1 MDKDSELNSPL
12 WSNTTKLVVSLLIL
26 AIAGLLLFRFNSVFV
41 PLTVSFMLA
50 YLFNPVANFLKNRLK
65 FSWKIAVTIIYLILF
80 VILIG
85 LLTLG
90 GFAIFEQLNSLIKF
104 IQTEIVNLPNYLSQL
119 SQQQFKIGLFE
130 FNLKQFDLT
139 QWGNQILGMV
149 QPIIS
154 RLGIIVGSLAAG
166 TATTIGWMFFSL
178 LISYFILSE
187 SKGTPGKIFKFSIP
201 GYNDDIKNMG
211 IELGLIWN
219 AFLRGQLT
227 IILITIGVY
236 SILLGSL
243 NVNFFFGLALIAGL
257 ARFVPYIGP
266 VIAWTTYGLVVLFQ
280 GSTIFGLQPFMYAL
294 IVIGCAWV
302 TDVILDNLVVPRL
315 MGDAL
320 RVHPAAVM
328 VSALVFGKIFGI
340 IGVVLSAP
348 VLATAQLFGQYIYY
362 KMFDLDPWME
372 ITSRIA
378 KEPNPP
384 NWLKGLINIFQKI
397 KVWLQPRYNSFINS
411 LKRKSN
417 PKI

>member
-1 MDKDSELNSPL
+1 MENEPELTSPI

-50 YLFNPVANFLKNRLK
+50 YLFKPVANFLKSRLK
-65 FSWKIAVTIIYLILF
+65 FSWRLAVTLIYLILF
-80 VILIG
+80 IILIG

-90 GFAIFEQLNSLIKF
+90 GFAIFEQLSSLIAF
-104 IQTEIVNLPNYLSQL
+104 IQNGIKNLPNYLTQI
-119 SQQQFKIGLFE
+119 SQQQLRIGGFE
-130 FNLKQFDLT
+130 FNLQQFDLT

-154 RLGIIVGSLAAG
+154 RLGTIVGSLAAG
-166 TATTIGWMFFSL
+166 TATTIGWVFFSL
-178 LISYFILSE
+178 LISYFILAE
-187 SKGTPGKIFKFSIP
+187 SKGMPGKIFKFSIP

-227 IILITIGVY
+227 IILITIGIY

-266 VIAWTTYGLVVLFQ
+266 VIAWTTYGLVVLLQ
-280 GSTIFGLQPFMYAL
+280 GRTIFGLEPFVYAL
-294 IVIGCAWV
+294 IVIGCAWL

-328 VSALVFGKIFGI
+328 VSAIVFGRIFGI
-340 IGVVLSAP
+340 IGVILSAP
-348 VLATAQLFGQYIYY
+348 VLATAILFGQYIYY
-362 KMFDLDPWME
+362 KMFDLNPWNE

-384 NWLKGLINIFQKI
+384 NWLKVLISFFQKI
-397 KVWLQPRYNSFINS
+397 KIWFQPRYNTIINS
-411 LKRKSN
+411 LKSKSN
-417 PKI
+417 PKN